1 MARVE
6 VKAVLE
12 NGEVKHYE
20 YASVDLAI
28 VALGKLAKVKVD
40 DKQLSLPLAPK
51 TEPTPA
57 QIAATLRSPQDKPRR
72 PRADKGVPRGPY
84 SKGASETGL
93 TQAEQEK
100 AVHDAAVNK
109 ADDEA
114 RARMQAECDAKVS
127 QQPDA
132 GKPSADGGGPA
143 APAAAPVPSQEDV
156 QKALE
161 KLFEARGMDVS
172 RAALSRLGVN
182 RAQDLLPASRAQF
195 IADAER
201 LTNDKEARP

>member
-28 VALGKLAKVKVD
+28 VALGKLAKVKTD
-40 DKQLSLPLAPK
+40 DKQLSLPLAPR

-84 SKGASETGL
+84 SKPIDTTTGGPAASEPV
-93 TQAEQEK
+93 AK
-100 AVHDAAVNK
+100 AGDSAPVAPAA
-109 ADDEA
+109 APA
-114 RARMQAECDAKVS
+114 TPTLS

-161 KLFEARGMDVS
+161 KLFEARGMNVS